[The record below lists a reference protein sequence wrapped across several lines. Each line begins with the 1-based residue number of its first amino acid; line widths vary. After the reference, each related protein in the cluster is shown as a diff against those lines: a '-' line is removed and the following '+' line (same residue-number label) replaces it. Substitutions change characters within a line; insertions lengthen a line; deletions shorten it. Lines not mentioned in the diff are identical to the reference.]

1 MNECMSALAYA
12 RVRRYKC
19 RHSNNLYIILKGSSS
34 GTLHV
39 HKALKKVPPLTD
51 RLVLRAGQD
60 DSPRSFLKRG
70 KNKFDER
77 CENYTWGFFDH
88 IVAFALIDT
97 ISRPLCHY
105 GPSHSNWEW
114 NIINKG
120 NLLASFPCD
129 RHARDGS
136 AVFSYLLTCAVLF
149 FFFFLL
155 RWKCY
160 KDLFERFILLQ
171 PIFFLIFLYL
181 FFLFCLPFSLSLSR
195 SSPSALSLP
204 SLFFPFL
211 PSIFHQKSFPSFSS
225 TLLSLPID
233 SIDIATFPSM

>member
-1 MNECMSALAYA
+1 MNECMSAFAYA

-39 HKALKKVPPLTD
+39 HKALKKVPPLSD

-60 DSPRSFLKRG
+60 DSPRSFLKQG

-160 KDLFERFILLQ
+160 KEFVREVFVYSITTY
-171 PIFFLIFLYL
+171 F
-181 FFLFCLPFSLSLSR
+181 FFLFLSISSFSFFCLFL
-195 SSPSALSLP
+195 ALFPGPL
-204 SLFFPFL
+204 LLLLVYRVFF
-211 PSIFHQKSFPSFSS
+211 SFSS
-225 TLLSLPID
+225 LHLPPKVLPILLLN
-233 SIDIATFPSM
+233 PSLSSYR